1 MRDISNLTVPALLD
15 HVAAE
20 VNHPAMLFPSHEC
33 TFAELAD
40 LTRTYARGLSALGV
54 DRGDKVGIFQLGG
67 IDTVAFLLATMRLGA
82 WAVPINA
89 RYKAEELRFLA
100 HHADLRVLVVDDAL
114 AGVVTDTLPTLADHG
129 GGPLAIE
136 AMPELR
142 RVVGG
147 TNPPSGIVDHAT
159 FVALA
164 DTVTEQTITEVEA
177 HNRPDDVCI
186 MLYTSGTTAN
196 PKGCMHS
203 HSTLLHQGANM
214 AHHRF
219 ALTPADTF
227 WSPLPLF
234 HIGGIVV
241 LVTSLVAGSRFCHPG
256 LFEPGLAVRQL
267 RDHECTVGFPA
278 FETIWLAVLDHPD
291 FDPADMGS
299 LRLLANVGVP
309 ERLRSMQERLPT
321 AIQVSCTGGTES
333 AGFISVG
340 VESDPIEERVNT
352 CGFPVP
358 GMEAKIID
366 PETGADLEPPC
377 VGELCYRGVS
387 RFLGYYKDPETTAE
401 RIDADGYFH
410 TGDLTEMDADGRL
423 TFLSRIKDMLK
434 VGGENVAAVE
444 IEDYMARHPAVAIV
458 QVVSAPDAR
467 YTEVPAA
474 FVELKDG
481 ATATEAELIEHC
493 LGNIATFKVPRY
505 VRFVTEW
512 PMSGTKVQ
520 KYKLRETIAAELEAA
535 GITEAPR
542 LETSRG
548 DGTSATRHNP

>member
-1 MRDISNLTVPALLD
+1 MRDISGLTVPGLLD
-15 HVAAE
+15 HMAAE
-20 VNHPAMLFPSHEC
+20 VTRPTVLFPDEEC
-33 TFAELAD
+33 TYAELAQRSRE
-40 LTRTYARGLSALGV
+40 LARGLAALGV
-54 DRGDKVGIFQLGG
+54 ERGDKVGILQMGG
-67 IDTVAFLLATMRLGA
+67 IDTVAMLLATMRLGA

-89 RYKAEELRFLA
+89 RYKAEELRFLT
-100 HHADLRVLVVDDAL
+100 HHADLRVLVVDDVLSGVVIDTIPSVTNHPGGPLDLAEFPELRYVLGGDDPPPGLLSRSEFAAL
-114 AGVVTDTLPTLADHG
+114 TDTVPETVVTDA
-129 GGPLAIE
+129 E
-136 AMPELR
+136 A
-142 RVVGG
+142 
-147 TNPPSGIVDHAT
+147 A
-159 FVALA
+159 AA
-164 DTVTEQTITEVEA
+164 
-177 HNRPDDVCI
+177 PDDVCI
-186 MLYTSGTTAN
+186 LLYTSGTTAN

-214 AHHRF
+214 AFNRF
-219 ALTPADTF
+219 ALTPQDTF

-241 LVTSLVAGSRFCHPG
+241 LVTSIVSGARFCHPG
-256 LFEPGLAVRQL
+256 LFEPGLAVKQL
-267 RDHECTVGFPA
+267 RDHKATVGFPA

-291 FDPADMGS
+291 FDPADMAS

-340 VESDPIEERVNT
+340 VETDTVEQRVNT
-352 CGFPVP
+352 CGFPVD
-358 GMEAKIID
+358 GMEAKITD

-401 RIDADGYFH
+401 RIDADGFFH

-434 VGGENVAAVE
+434 VGGENVAAAE
-444 IEDYMARHPAVAIV
+444 IEDYLARHPAVSIV

-467 YTEVPAA
+467 YTEVAAA

-481 ATATEAELIEHC
+481 ASATEAELIEHC

-505 VRFVTEW
+505 VRFVNEW

-520 KYKLRETIAAELEAA
+520 KYKLRQTIAAELEDA

-542 LETSRG
+542 LQST
-548 DGTSATRHNP
+548 